1 MRELLERKKRCP
13 YFSFVLPFRQRNDFF
28 VKSEQ
33 NTNAVLARPVNNQME
48 PSAPVVPEEVEL
60 AFKKLP
66 DFDCYEIFHPK
77 VQVTESKDPQA
88 VEQLYKVW
96 SLSQLYSVDFLQSR
110 IGVKNAFSTNAQ
122 SKFASAVL
130 DGVLLSWDL

>member
-1 MRELLERKKRCP
+1 MRELLERKKRCQ

-28 VKSEQ
+28 FVKSEH
-33 NTNAVLARPVNNQME
+33 NNNALVARPVNNQME

-96 SLSQLYSVDFLQSR
+96 SLSPTIFC
-110 IGVKNAFSTNAQ
+110 
-122 SKFASAVL
+122 
-130 DGVLLSWDL
+130 

>member
-1 MRELLERKKRCP
+1 MNGKKDVHIFPLFCP
-13 YFSFVLPFRQRNDFF
+13 LGKETTFF

-33 NTNAVLARPVNNQME
+33 NINAVLARPVNNQME

-110 IGVKNAFSTNAQ
+110 IGVKSAFSRNAQ
-122 SKFASAVL
+122 LRFASVIVE
-130 DGVLLSWDL
+130 GVLGPSGLAWHT